1 MSRHREMTRC
11 RCRKWSRLRG
21 GFRNLGE
28 LIVLGL
34 ARTFR
39 AKKTRIGQLGLSEK
53 GGDHLTSRV
62 TVGVAGGKVLSNR
75 NPWEMARI
83 PCRAPSFTAWD
94 SSQNSI

>member
-11 RCRKWSRLRG
+11 RCRKWSRPRG

-28 LIVLGL
+28 LIVLAL

-39 AKKTRIGQLGLSEK
+39 AKTTRIGQLGLSGK
-53 GGDHLTSRV
+53 GGDHLMLRV
-62 TVGVAGGKVLSNR
+62 TGGVAGGKVLSLLESLGNGVD
-75 NPWEMARI
+75 
-83 PCRAPSFTAWD
+83 PCRAPSFTTWN